1 MTVKECACAKVNL
14 FLDVT
19 ARRADGFH
27 DIKSVMHS
35 VSLCDYLT
43 ISAEKAEKTTVVL
56 TANIDGLSVGED
68 NLICRAARSY
78 LTRFSINAKV
88 NITLEKHIP
97 IGAGLGGGST
107 DAAATLRGLRRIFGL
122 GSDSE
127 LLTICESLGSDVP
140 FCFMGGTAICTGR
153 GERMEKLGSPDY
165 HFVIAI
171 GEERISTPKA
181 YSALDKKYKDF
192 ALDGYTPREDVSCL
206 YNIFESVTDIDDVRN
221 IKEIMTKN
229 GAEAVLMSG
238 SGPSVFGIFES
249 EDVACV
255 ACEALKSA
263 SYTGFVAR
271 SKGEENL

>member
-1 MTVKECACAKVNL
+1 MTVQESACAKVNL
-14 FLDVT
+14 FLDVV
-19 ARRADGFH
+19 ARRDDGFH

-35 VSLCDYLT
+35 VSLSDYLT
-43 ISAEKAEKTTVVL
+43 ISAEASDETSVILTT
-56 TANIDGLSVGED
+56 NIEGLSVGED

-78 LTRFSINAKV
+78 LTRFGINARV
-88 NITLEKHIP
+88 NIALEKHIP

-122 GSDSE
+122 GSDDE

-140 FCFMGGTAICTGR
+140 FCFIGGTAVCTGR
-153 GERMEKLGSPDY
+153 GERMEKCESPDY

-181 YSALDKKYKDF
+181 YAALDKKYMNF
-192 ALDGYTPREDVSCL
+192 THDGYTPREDVSKL

-221 IKEIMTKN
+221 IKEIMIKN

-249 EDVACV
+249 EDQAKLACD
-255 ACEALKSA
+255 ALKSA
-263 SYTGFVAR
+263 SYTAFVAR

>member
-1 MTVKECACAKVNL
+1 MTVQESACAKVNL
-14 FLDVT
+14 FLDVV
-19 ARRADGFH
+19 ARRDDGFH

-35 VSLCDYLT
+35 VSLSDYLT
-43 ISAEKAEKTTVVL
+43 ISAEASDETSVILTT
-56 TANIDGLSVGED
+56 NIEGLSVGED

-78 LTRFSINAKV
+78 LTRFNINTRVDIA
-88 NITLEKHIP
+88 LEKHIP

-122 GSDSE
+122 GSDDE

-140 FCFMGGTAICTGR
+140 FCFIGGTAVCTGR
-153 GERMEKLGSPDY
+153 GERMEKCESPDY

-181 YSALDKKYKDF
+181 YAALDKKYMNF
-192 ALDGYTPREDVSCL
+192 THDGYTPREDVSKL

-221 IKEIMTKN
+221 IKEIMIKN

-249 EDVACV
+249 EDQAKLACD
-255 ACEALKSA
+255 ALKSA
-263 SYTGFVAR
+263 SYTAFVAR

>member
-1 MTVKECACAKVNL
+1 MTVQESACAKVNL

-19 ARRADGFH
+19 ARRDDGFH

-35 VSLCDYLT
+35 VSLSDYLT
-43 ISAEKAEKTTVVL
+43 ISAEASDETSVILTT
-56 TANIDGLSVGED
+56 NIEGLSVGED

-78 LTRFSINAKV
+78 LTRFNINARV
-88 NITLEKHIP
+88 NIALEKHIP

-122 GSDSE
+122 GSDDE
-127 LLTICESLGSDVP
+127 LLRICESLGSDVP
-140 FCFMGGTAICTGR
+140 FCFIGGTAICTGR
-153 GERMEKLGSPDY
+153 GERIEKCKSPDY

-171 GEERISTPKA
+171 GNERISTPKA
-181 YSALDKKYKDF
+181 YAALDERYMNF
-192 ALDGYTPREDVSCL
+192 SPDGYTPRGDTSVL

-221 IKEIMTKN
+221 IKEIMIKN
-229 GAEAVLMSG
+229 GAEGTLMSG

-249 EDVACV
+249 EEQAKLACD
-255 ACEALKSA
+255 ALKSA
-263 SYTGFVAR
+263 SYTAFVAR

>member
-1 MTVKECACAKVNL
+1 MTVRETAYAKVNL

-19 ARRADGFH
+19 ARRDDGFH

-35 VSLCDYLT
+35 VSLSDYLT
-43 ISAEKAEKTTVVL
+43 ISAEASDETSVILTT
-56 TANIDGLSVGED
+56 NIEGLSVGED

-78 LTRFSINAKV
+78 LTRFNINARV
-88 NITLEKHIP
+88 NIALEKHIP

-122 GSDSE
+122 GSDGE
-127 LLTICESLGSDVP
+127 ILMRCESLGSDVP
-140 FCFMGGTAICTGR
+140 FCFIGGTAVCTGR
-153 GERMEKLGSPDY
+153 GERMEKCESPDY

-181 YSALDKKYKDF
+181 YAALDRKYLNF
-192 ALDGYTPREDVSCL
+192 TPNGYTPREDISEL

-249 EDVACV
+249 EDQAKLACN
-255 ACEALKSA
+255 ALKSA
-263 SYTGFVAR
+263 SYTAFVAR